1 MWHQSHSSVTPSCF
15 FLSNISY
22 EHSEHTFPG
31 GEMKHAFIA
40 VILICCLALSA
51 TAQVTFAPHM
61 VQNST
66 LIRHAN
72 AADLNADGFCEVV
85 SSDWTTHDVLIWS
98 RTAPDTWASTTLDPS
113 FTSAQMTEI
122 LDLDQDGDLDI
133 VGAASGASSGLRWW
147 RNDGG
152 GTYTTQQID
161 SQFPCIYIDMA
172 DIDGD
177 GDADLVA
184 VRYDYTEL
192 VWYENDMPNG
202 WTQHM
207 VENTRNTEHAHLSDL
222 DGDGDIDI
230 AAFHQP
236 ETLAWHEQ
244 DADNSWIYHELS
256 PTMLTTALLIDD
268 LDNDGDNDIVSHINY
283 ISDMYVWE
291 QTSPGQ
297 FQSHLIFGG
306 AGYIDDYDSADIDG
320 DTYPDI
326 VLSLNAANRISYLSF
341 NSIDDYT
348 EHVVV
353 ENYTQAHGIQIADMD
368 GDTDPDILSW
378 VPNRLSIDWFEH
390 DGYSSVD
397 ETNNGATQPVEFSL
411 QPAYPNPFNAT
422 TTVVLDLPRPA
433 SVSVE
438 VLNTLGQ
445 QVSVLHQGQ
454 AAAGQL
460 TLPWNAKSSASGVYY
475 LRASMLNGPTVT
487 QKICYVR

>member
-1 MWHQSHSSVTPSCF
+1 
-15 FLSNISY
+15 
-22 EHSEHTFPG
+22 
-31 GEMKHAFIA
+31 
-40 VILICCLALSA
+40 
-51 TAQVTFAPHM
+51 
-61 VQNST
+61 
-66 LIRHAN
+66 
-72 AADLNADGFCEVV
+72 
-85 SSDWTTHDVLIWS
+85 
-98 RTAPDTWASTTLDPS
+98 
-113 FTSAQMTEI
+113 MTEI

-161 SQFPCIYIDMA
+161 AQFPCIYIDME

-184 VRYDYTEL
+184 VRNDYTEL

-244 DADNSWIYHELS
+244 VAGNSWVYHEIS
-256 PTMLTTALLIDD
+256 ATMLTTTLLIDD

-291 QTSPGQ
+291 QTSPGE

-306 AGYIDDYDSADIDG
+306 SGYIDDYDSADIDG
-320 DTYPDI
+320 DSYPDI
-326 VLSLNAANRISYLSF
+326 VLSLNAANRISYLSY
-341 NSIDDYT
+341 NSIDEYT

-353 ENYTQAHGIQIADMD
+353 ENYSQPHGIQVTDID

-378 VPNRLSIDWFEH
+378 VPNNLSISWFEH
-390 DGYSSVD
+390 DGYSSVG
-397 ETNNGATQPVEFSL
+397 ETSVAAQPSEFSM
-411 QPAYPNPFNAT
+411 QPAYPNPFNGM
-422 TTVVLDLPRPA
+422 TTVVLNLAHPA
-433 SVSVE
+433 SVTVE
-438 VLNTLGQ
+438 VINSLGQ
-445 QVSVLHQGQ
+445 HVAMLHQGKT
-454 AAAGQL
+454 AGGRL
-460 TLPWNAKSSASGVYY
+460 ALPWQAGMTSSGVYFI
-475 LRASMLNGPTVT
+475 RAEIMDGPSMM